1 MGKVVF
7 PKGAATPAPGPDPI
21 GRTAAV
27 RPTKAVDSSDATDEA
42 DLRLMIEESEE
53 AGGYVYVIVD
63 RKTGKVVSRLTREDV
78 LRLREKSN
86 YTAGAVFDGKA

>member
-1 MGKVVF
+1 MGKVVL
-7 PKGAATPAPGPDPI
+7 PKGAATPAPGPASV
-21 GRTAAV
+21 GRTSAV
-27 RPTKAVDSSDATDEA
+27 RPSKAVDSSDATDEA
-42 DLRLMIEESEE
+42 DLRLLIEESEE

-86 YTAGAVFDGKA
+86 YAAGAVFDGKA

>member
-1 MGKVVF
+1 MGKVVL
-7 PKGAATPAPGPDPI
+7 PKGAATPAPGPGPI
-21 GRTAAV
+21 ERTSAV
-27 RPTKAVDSSDATDEA
+27 RPTKAVDTSDATDEA

-78 LRLREKSN
+78 LRLRAKSD
-86 YTAGAVFDGKA
+86 YAAGAVYDGKA